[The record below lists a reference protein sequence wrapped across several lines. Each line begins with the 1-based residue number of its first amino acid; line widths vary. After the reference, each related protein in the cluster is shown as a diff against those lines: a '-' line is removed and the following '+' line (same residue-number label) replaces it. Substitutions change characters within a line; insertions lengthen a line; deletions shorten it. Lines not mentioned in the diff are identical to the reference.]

1 MELLLTR
8 TTLTPDETHGTLSI
22 DGVPVCCTLE
32 DPVRPPGIKLLHETA
47 IPAGRYP
54 VTITKSQRFGV
65 MLPLIDVGQGGQGW
79 TGVRIH
85 SGNTTADTSG
95 CILVGLSHT
104 DHTILSS
111 RLALAKVQ
119 GALAQALSKS
129 QPCWITLVNPHPKEP
144 HVMV

>member
-1 MELLLTR
+1 MDLLLTR

-22 DGVPVCCTLE
+22 DGVHACCTLE
-32 DPVRPPGIKLLHETA
+32 DTVRPPGIKLLHETA
-47 IPAGRYP
+47 IPAGRYV
-54 VTITKSQRFGV
+54 VTITKSQRWGI
-65 MLPLIDVGQGGQGW
+65 MLPLIDVGQGW

-119 GALAQALSKS
+119 GALARALANGEA
-129 QPCWITLVNPHPKEP
+129 CWITIVTPHPKEP

>member
-1 MELLLTR
+1 MELLLKR
-8 TTLTPDETHGTLSI
+8 TTLTPNETHGTLSI
-22 DGVPVCCTLE
+22 DGVHACCTLE
-32 DPVRPPGIKLLHETA
+32 DTVRPPGIKILHETA
-47 IPAGRYP
+47 IPAGRYA
-54 VTITKSQRFGV
+54 VTITKSQRWGV
-65 MLPLIDVGQGGQGW
+65 LLPLIDVGQGW

-85 SGNTTADTSG
+85 AGNTTADTSG

-119 GALAQALSKS
+119 GALARALANGEA
-129 QPCWITLVNPHPKEP
+129 CWITIVTPHPKEP

>member
-1 MELLLTR
+1 MDLLLTR

-22 DGVPVCCTLE
+22 DGVHACCTLE
-32 DPVRPPGIKLLHETA
+32 DTVRPPGIKILHETA
-47 IPAGRYP
+47 IPAGRYA

-65 MLPLIDVGQGGQGW
+65 MLPAVLSVPGFTSIRV
-79 TGVRIH
+79 H
-85 SGNTTADTSG
+85 AGNTTADTSG

-104 DHTILSS
+104 DHTLLSS

-119 GALAQALSKS
+119 GALAQALANGEA
-129 QPCWITLVNPHPKEP
+129 CWITIVNPHPKEP

>member
-22 DGVPVCCTLE
+22 DGVHACCTLE
-32 DPVRPPGIKLLHETA
+32 DTVRPPGIKILHETA
-47 IPAGRYP
+47 IPVGRYA
-54 VTITKSQRFGV
+54 VTITKSQRWGIL
-65 MLPLIDVGQGGQGW
+65 LPWVNVGQGW

-85 SGNTTADTSG
+85 AGNTTADTSG

-119 GALAQALSKS
+119 GALAQALSKG
-129 QPCWITLVNPHPKEP
+129 QPCWMTIVNPTPKEP
-144 HVMV
+144 HVLV

>member
-1 MELLLTR
+1 MELLLKR
-8 TTLTPDETHGTLSI
+8 TTLTPNETHGTLSI
-22 DGVPVCCTLE
+22 DGVHACCTLE
-32 DPVRPPGIKLLHETA
+32 DTVRPPGIKILHETA
-47 IPAGRYP
+47 IPTGRYA
-54 VTITKSQRFGV
+54 VTITKSQRWGV
-65 MLPLIDVGQGGQGW
+65 LLPLIDVGQGW

-85 SGNTTADTSG
+85 AGNTTADTSG

-119 GALAQALSKS
+119 GALARALANGEA
-129 QPCWITLVNPHPKEP
+129 CWITIVTPHPKEP

>member
-1 MELLLTR
+1 MHLTLTR
-8 TTLTPDETHGTLSI
+8 EPLTPYETHGTLSI

-32 DPVRPPGIKLLHETA
+32 DPVRHPGVKLLHETA
-47 IPAGRYP
+47 IPAGRYA

-65 MLPLIDVGQGGQGW
+65 MLPLIDVGQGW

-85 SGNTTADTSG
+85 AGNTTADTSG

-119 GALAQALSKS
+119 GALAQALAKS
-129 QPCWITLVNPHPKEP
+129 DPCWITIINPVAKEP

>member
-22 DGVPVCCTLE
+22 DGVHACCTLE
-32 DPVRPPGIKLLHETA
+32 DTVRPPGIKILHETA
-47 IPAGRYP
+47 IPAGRYA
-54 VTITKSQRFGV
+54 VTITKSQRWGV
-65 MLPLIDVGQGGQGW
+65 LLPWVDVGQGW

-85 SGNTTADTSG
+85 AGNTTADTSG

-104 DHTILSS
+104 DHTSLSS

-119 GALAQALSKS
+119 GALARALANGEA
-129 QPCWITLVNPHPKEP
+129 CWIIIVTPHPKEP

>member
-1 MELLLTR
+1 MDLLLTR

-22 DGVPVCCTLE
+22 DGVHACCTLE
-32 DPVRPPGIKLLHETA
+32 DTVRPPGIKILHETA
-47 IPAGRYP
+47 IPAGRYA
-54 VTITKSQRFGV
+54 VTITKSHRFGV
-65 MLPLIDVGQGGQGW
+65 MLPLIEVGQGW

-119 GALAQALSKS
+119 GALAQALSKG
-129 QPCWITLVNPHPKEP
+129 QPCWMTIVNPTPKEP